1 MKLKTLAFALA
12 LLPLAAA
19 ANDDIAR
26 HIAELDEKYQQ
37 AVKRNDAQTMAGIV
51 HEDFTLVNGKGVV
64 VKKDALLASARDEL
78 VRYQQQ
84 DVIDNSRTVR
94 VAGDTA
100 VITAKLWL
108 KGDLKR
114 GGHVDKVLWFSD
126 TYVKTAQGWKY
137 FFGQASLALPDDPK
151 AQLAADT
158 AAIRAM
164 NDEYIR
170 AWRRHDMKWF
180 EDNLA
185 EGYSCVAPDGTV
197 LDKKAFIGYP
207 DQSVLVADSHVEDLT
222 VQVHG
227 QTAVVT
233 GKNVVFWK
241 DGRKSATRYTDTYAK
256 IDGKWK
262 AVSAQ
267 LTKA

>member
-1 MKLKTLAFALA
+1 MKLTHLVLAAGLFPFAALA
-12 LLPLAAA
+12 S
-19 ANDDIAR
+19 NDIAR

-37 AVKRNDAQTMAGIV
+37 AVKRNDARTMAEIV
-51 HEDFTLVNGKGVV
+51 HDDFTLVNGKGVV
-64 VKKDALLASARDEL
+64 VKKDALLASAREEL

-108 KGDLKR
+108 KGELKK
-114 GGHVDKVLWFSD
+114 GGHLDKVLWFSD
-126 TYVKTAQGWKY
+126 TYVKTPQGWKY
-137 FFGQASLALPDDPK
+137 FFGQASLALPEE
-151 AQLAADT
+151 ADV

-164 NDEYIR
+164 NDQYIR
-170 AWRRHDMKWF
+170 AWRTHDMKWF
-180 EDNLA
+180 EDNLV

-197 LDKKAFIGYP
+197 LNKQQFIGYP
-207 DQSVLVADSHVEDLT
+207 DQSVLVADSRVEDLT

-233 GKNVVFWK
+233 GKNVVQWK
-241 DGRKSATRYTDTYAK
+241 DGRTSATRYTDTYAK

>member
-1 MKLKTLAFALA
+1 MKLKVLALSLA
-12 LLPLAAA
+12 LLPLFAQASE
-19 ANDDIAR
+19 DIAR

-37 AVKRNDAQTMAGIV
+37 AVKRNDAKVMAEIV
-51 HEDFTLVNGKGVV
+51 HDDFTLVNGKGVV

-126 TYVKTAQGWKY
+126 TYVKTPQGWKY
-137 FFGQASLALPDDPK
+137 FFGQASLGLPDETD
-151 AQLAADT
+151 DT

-164 NDEYIR
+164 NDNYIR
-170 AWRRHDMKWF
+170 AWRQHDMKWF
-180 EDNLA
+180 EENLV

-197 LDKKAFIGYP
+197 LGKQQFIGYP
-207 DQSVLVADSHVEDLT
+207 DQSVLVADSHVEELT
-222 VQVHG
+222 IKVHG

-233 GKNVVFWK
+233 GKNVVSWK
-241 DGRKSATRYTDTYAK
+241 DGRKTATRYTDTYAK

>member
-1 MKLKTLAFALA
+1 MKLKHLALAAA
-12 LLPLAAA
+12 LLPVAAF
-19 ANDDIAR
+19 ANDDVAR
-26 HIAELDEKYQQ
+26 HIAALDEQYQQ
-37 AVKRNDAQTMAGIV
+37 AVKRNDAQAMAAIV
-51 HEDFTLVNGKGVV
+51 HDDFTLVNGKGVV

-94 VAGDTA
+94 VTGDTA

-114 GGHVDKVLWFSD
+114 GGHIDKVLWFSD
-126 TYVKTAQGWKY
+126 TYVKTPQGWKY
-137 FFGQASLALPDDPK
+137 FFGQASLALPQEEDV
-151 AQLAADT
+151 

-164 NDEYIR
+164 NEQYIR
-170 AWRRHDMKWF
+170 AWRTHDMKWF
-180 EDNLA
+180 EDNLV
-185 EGYSCVAPDGTV
+185 EGYSCVAPDGSV
-197 LDKKAFIGYP
+197 LDKKQFIGYP
-207 DQSVLVADSHVEDLT
+207 DQSVLVADAHVEDLT

-233 GKNVVFWK
+233 GKNVVLWK

>member
-1 MKLKTLAFALA
+1 MKLKNLAFALA
-12 LLPLAAA
+12 LLPVAAL
-19 ANDDIAR
+19 ANDDIAK

-37 AVKRNDAQTMAGIV
+37 AVKRNDAKVMSEIV
-51 HEDFTLVNGKGVV
+51 HDDFTLVNGKGMV
-64 VKKDALLASARDEL
+64 VKKDALLASARDEH

-94 VAGDTA
+94 VLGDTA

-114 GGHVDKVLWFSD
+114 GGHIDKVLWFSD

-137 FFGQASLALPDDPK
+137 FFGQASLGLPDNAVDDK
-151 AQLAADT
+151 
-158 AAIRAM
+158 AAITAM
-164 NDEYIR
+164 NEQYIR
-170 AWRRHDMKWF
+170 AWRQHDMKWF
-180 EDNLA
+180 EENLA
-185 EGYSCVAPDGTV
+185 EGYSCVAPDGSV
-197 LDKKAFIGYP
+197 LDKKQFIGYP
-207 DQSVLVADSHVEDLT
+207 DQSVLVADSRVEDLT
-222 VQVHG
+222 VKIHG
-227 QTAVVT
+227 LTAVVT

-241 DGRKSATRYTDTYAK
+241 DGRTSSTRYTDTYAK

>member
-1 MKLKTLAFALA
+1 MKFKHLALAVA
-12 LLPLAAA
+12 LLPVAAFA
-19 ANDDIAR
+19 SDDIAR
-26 HIAELDEKYQQ
+26 HIAELDERYQQ
-37 AVKRNDAQTMAGIV
+37 AVKRNDARTMADIV
-51 HEDFTLVNGKGVV
+51 HDDFTLVNGKGVV

-126 TYVKTAQGWKY
+126 TYVKTPAGWKY
-137 FFGQASLALPDDPK
+137 FFGQASLALPQEEDV
-151 AQLAADT
+151 

-164 NDEYIR
+164 NDQYIR
-170 AWRRHDMKWF
+170 AWRTHDMKWF
-180 EDNLA
+180 EENLV
-185 EGYSCVAPDGTV
+185 EGYSCVAPDGSV
-197 LDKKAFIGYP
+197 LDKKQFIGYP
-207 DQSVLVADSHVEDLT
+207 DQSVLVADAHVEDLT
-222 VQVHG
+222 VKVHG

-233 GKNVVFWK
+233 GKNVVVWK